1 MPTGFQPED
10 LASPWTLVGLAFCL
24 VLFGV
29 LMPRWLHKSII
40 DDKNKE
46 IDAWRSTANKAL
58 DQNAELLE
66 QSKTSLHI
74 GEEIKRLG
82 EGGET

>member
-29 LMPRWLHKSII
+29 LMPRWLHRSIVA
-40 DDKNKE
+40 DKDKE
-46 IDAWRSTANKAL
+46 IDASRSTVDKLLA
-58 DQNAELLE
+58 QNDKLIE
-66 QSKTSLHI
+66 QSRTALHI

>member
-1 MPTGFQPED
+1 MPPGFQPEN
-10 LASPWTLVGLAFCL
+10 LSSPAILLGLVVVAI
-24 VLFGV
+24 VFGG
-29 LMPRWLHKSII
+29 LMPRWLHKQIVA
-40 DDKNKE
+40 DKDKE
-46 IDAWRSTANKAL
+46 TDSWKAIAHKVI